1 MGSGPVTARFLP
13 KLARRAWTTLAVVA
27 YPCWP
32 DCPFGLSIMPISKLC
47 LCLYVMVIG
56 RGATDSQYRFP
67 ANTKSGWVLTESDEC
82 GEILT
87 DACVYNSL

>member
-1 MGSGPVTARFLP
+1 M
-13 KLARRAWTTLAVVA
+13 LARQALTTLAAIA
-27 YPCWP
+27 YLGYS

-67 ANTKSGWVLTESDEC
+67 ANTKRGWVLTEPDEC
-82 GEILT
+82 GVILT
-87 DACVYNSL
+87 HVRARNSL